1 MIWLDRSSV
10 VDVDDALAATAAGG
24 DWLSRSSI
32 VGEEP
37 AQQDDRSWLERGLA
51 VADQVRAGA
60 ADAVAGTVG
69 GALDLMARYNP
80 TSVVTG
86 QAPNAGKF
94 TPAIRGAIDTV
105 NNIGI
110 PGART
115 DQAPQGTVEELA
127 RGAGRGAVD
136 AATFFMP
143 AGAIAKAAQ
152 AGSRTAR
159 VAGTLASQPALQTAS
174 GMAGG
179 AVTEATDNPYLG
191 LGAALAVPVGASVGR
206 RILTPFQGVK
216 NALTQQAD
224 EVAAAGVPLTASQR
238 TGNETLRRIEDWAG
252 VTDEVAGKQR
262 TAINKKV
269 LRSIGVEGDE
279 VTEGALQQARKKI
292 GSKMD
297 DLVGQTRVTLGDDF
311 ARTLDEVET
320 QHLRR
325 LPSDQRPPLA
335 SYIDDMREV
344 MAGGV
349 DPARYQ
355 AIASGLRRAA
365 RNARDADVA
374 AGLRRIEEALDD
386 AVEASVG
393 SQVRNQWK
401 QARQQYRNLLQVER
415 QFKNTSAGDVISG
428 NMGLQQAKKAGRA
441 GVGELK
447 EAGKAAEFLQ
457 GTAQIASKAREETA
471 ARAMAKAAAGGLSS
485 KLSAGGLGYMAFG
498 DPVSSIA
505 LGVVGPA
512 VGRGVKHAASS
523 GAKAA
528 TRSYARTPLGSW
540 HFSNQAFAG
549 PAWTGGTMGAIGAA
563 NIKRILEDSKS
574 ADFVKDR
581 GPNKANRRTN

>member
-1 MIWLDRSSV
+1 MGWQDRAIS
-10 VDVDDALAATAAGG
+10 VDVDEELANRAAGG
-24 DWLSRSSI
+24 WQSRAI
-32 VGEEP
+32 PIDVEP
-37 AQQDDRSWLERGLA
+37 AAQDDGLMPG
-51 VADQVRAGA
+51 QRRAQEVLATGGTAGQFLKGA
-60 ADAVAGTVG
+60 AESVTGAVAGVADLVG
-69 GALDLMARYNP
+69 NYITAPL
-80 TSVVTG
+80 TG
-86 QAPNAGKF
+86 RERDPNAARNMAQSG
-94 TPAIRGAIDTV
+94 V
-105 NNIGI
+105 NAVFGD
-110 PGART
+110 AE
-115 DQAPQGTVEELA
+115 PQGLPEQIA

-143 AGAIAKAAQ
+143 AGAVAKAAQ

-159 VAGTLASQPALQTAS
+159 VAGTLASQPALQTAA

-191 LGAALAVPVGASVGR
+191 FGAAMAVPFGASAAR
-206 RILTPFQGVK
+206 RALTPFQGIQG
-216 NALTQQAD
+216 ALTQQAD
-224 EVAAAGVPLTASQR
+224 EVAAAGVPLTAGQK
-238 TGNETLRRIEDWAG
+238 TGNQRLQRIEDWAG

-297 DLVGQTRVTLGDDF
+297 ELVGQTRVTLGDDF

-349 DPARYQ
+349 EPDRYM

-374 AGLRRIEEALDD
+374 AGLHRIMDALDD

-401 QARQQYRNLLQVER
+401 QARQQYRNLLQVEQ

-428 NMGLQQAKKAGRA
+428 NIGLQQAKKAGRA

-457 GTAQIASKAREETA
+457 GTAQNARKASTDKGAKETA
-471 ARAMAKAAAGGLSS
+471 KQIAKRLAMPSVAG
-485 KLSAGGLGYMAFG
+485 SAGY
-498 DPVSSIA
+498 A
-505 LGVVGPA
+505 LGGPAGTILLPLALETGRA
-512 VGRGVKHAASS
+512 VGRPIAKSAVRAAS
-523 GAKAA
+523 
-528 TRSYARTPLGSW
+528 RSPLGSAYLG
-540 HFSNQAFAG
+540 NQAFAG
-549 PAWTGGTMGAIGAA
+549 PAWNYGTMAPIGAA

-574 ADFVKDR
+574 ADFVKGK
-581 GPNKANRRTN
+581 GPNKANRRTL